1 MIDRV
6 TQSLEVYLDLLST
19 RQKLVASNIAN
30 LDTPGYRTRDVDF
43 QSELSSALARTQA
56 GQTAG
61 TRFAQPAATEVEGLA
76 LNNDGNNVNL
86 DREARMMAENAMRF
100 ELGSALLASR
110 YRSIRLAI
118 KEGNS

>member
-6 TQSLEVYLDLLST
+6 VQSLEVYLGLVAT

-30 LDTPGYRTRDVDF
+30 LDTPGYRTKDIDF
-43 QSELSSALARTQA
+43 QNELSSALIRTRTGGDA
-56 GQTAG
+56 GIAS
-61 TRFAQPAATEVEGLA
+61 RLPSATEVEGLA

-110 YRSIRLAI
+110 YRTIRLAI